1 MEMKRYTFTLTL
13 IGYGKNPDEAW
24 EGAIEAMGTRR
35 DFGQTPEEFE
45 VEDEEPETDGF
56 ICTDCR
62 VDSEGNAI
70 VLCPLHAA
78 APEMLE
84 CLQDVIEW
92 LTSGKVDGVGFDH
105 AQVEDTIRAA
115 IAKAEGR
122 TP

>member
-1 MEMKRYTFTLTL
+1 METMTKHTPGPWSIGFASDDSKVQIISADGYHLAYVEQDPIYPNARL
-13 IGYGKNPDEAW
+13 I
-24 EGAIEAMGTRR
+24 
-35 DFGQTPEEFE
+35 
-45 VEDEEPETDGF
+45 
-56 ICTDCR
+56 
-62 VDSEGNAI
+62 
-70 VLCPLHAA
+70 AA

-115 IAKAEGR
+115 IKKAEGR